1 MKNES
6 VTFYSSSQ
14 TKFYHSQ
21 NFHESVYFLLK
32 KNILIKLNGIFVV
45 DLISSLFIFNSH
57 GKKLRNVYFNAII
70 MALMMAHNATVKD
83 RL

>member
-1 MKNES
+1 MNL
-6 VTFYSSSQ
+6 FI
-14 TKFYHSQ
+14 F
-21 NFHESVYFLLK
+21 FLK

-45 DLISSLFIFNSH
+45 DLISSLFIFNFH

-70 MALMMAHNATVKD
+70 MALMMAHNATVED